1 MSKKE
6 KQVTEAPVAEETAQQ
21 NVDQSGTF
29 SVDDVEK
36 DLKESGLLKPSIR
49 QKIQMLKFLG
59 GTIFQANKD
68 MLPKVATAK
77 SLEAALGLIRGSLLA
92 MLPEDKGITKFAHSK
107 TGTILIDTVVCQ
119 LLVVFSQ
126 LMIMGGHARFQ
137 ILSDEATRLNQGR
150 IFDAVRVF
158 EVLLSKLPF
167 IGEFMDMPD
176 ISGLGAVP
184 NMGVGDLGEGK

>member
-6 KQVTEAPVAEETAQQ
+6 KQVTEAPVAEETTQQ
-21 NVDQSGTF
+21 NVNQSDTI
-29 SVDDVEK
+29 SMDDMEK
-36 DLKESGLLKPSIR
+36 DLQESGLLKGSLR
-49 QKIQMLKFLG
+49 QKMQVLKFLSG
-59 GTIFQANKD
+59 AIFQANKS

-77 SLEAALGLIRGSLLA
+77 SLEAALGLVRGSILA
-92 MLPEDKGITKFAHSK
+92 VLPENKGITKFAHSK
-107 TGTILIDTVVCQ
+107 TGTVLIDTVVCQ
-119 LLVVFSQ
+119 SMVVFAQ
-126 LMIMGGHARFQ
+126 LMIMGGHPRFQ
-137 ILSDEATRLNQGR
+137 ILMDEATRLNQGR